1 MDEIRSEYILKGKVK
16 MVGAVTIGAPGHKE
30 VKSIGTS
37 PSTKPVG

>member
-1 MDEIRSEYILKGKVK
+1 
-16 MVGAVTIGAPGHKE
+16 MVGESVTVGAPGHKE